1 MGISGRDAMIE
12 KKVADNGRVNDEEND
27 DDDDDDVEWLR
38 I

>member
-1 MGISGRDAMIE
+1 MIE